1 MNATTVPPPG
11 WNPIGAPEI
20 RANTRRFFTRA
31 LAISGAGHLVV
42 LAALL
47 WVQSRA
53 VETAPRLYEGI
64 IRVIPAPPPPILYK
78 PPADPGGVSRGAPLP
93 PDDGTLILKPEVR
106 VPTSREPV
114 TEVGGKTQPGDAP
127 PAPPSTGGTVIDPAP
142 AEGAFVAYDR
152 PPVPYYRPAPGY
164 PPWAREAGIE
174 GRVVLHALVGRD
186 GRVTRIT
193 VLRDVE
199 GLTDA
204 AREAIARWLFH
215 PALSGK
221 NPVPV
226 WVEIPIEF
234 KL

>member
-20 RANTRRFFTRA
+20 RANTRRFLTRA
-31 LAISGAGHLVV
+31 FAISGLGHLVA
-42 LAALL
+42 LAAVL
-47 WVQSRA
+47 WIQSRA

-78 PPADPGGVSRGAPLP
+78 SPADPGDAPRVLRPEPRGIPIP
-93 PDDGTLILKPEVR
+93 KPEID
-106 VPTSREPV
+106 VPNSKIPV
-114 TEVGGKTQPGDAP
+114 TEVRKVTQPGVTEPGP
-127 PAPPSTGGTVIDPAP
+127 PPTDGTVIDLP
-142 AEGAFVAYDR
+142 AEVDFVAYDR

-174 GRVVLHALVGRD
+174 GLVVLHVLVDQEGK
-186 GRVTRIT
+186 VARIT
-193 VLRDVE
+193 VLRDVQ
-199 GLTDA
+199 GLTEA
-204 AREAIARWLFH
+204 ARETIARWLFH

-221 NPVPV
+221 HAVAV

>member
-31 LAISGAGHLVV
+31 FAISGAGHLIM
-42 LAALL
+42 LAAVL

-64 IRVIPAPPPPILYK
+64 IRVIPVPPPILYK
-78 PPADPGGVSRGAPLP
+78 PPVDPGEAPGTVEPP

-106 VPTSREPV
+106 VPTSKEPV
-114 TEVGGKTQPGDAP
+114 TEVVKGVPGDAP
-127 PAPPSTGGTVIDPAP
+127 PAPPSDGDTVIDRVP
-142 AEGAFVAYDR
+142 AEDQFVAYDR
-152 PPVPYYRPAPGY
+152 PPVPYYRPAPAY
-164 PPWAREAGIE
+164 PAWAREAGIE
-174 GRVVLHALVGRD
+174 GLVVLHVLVDRE
-186 GRVTRIT
+186 GRVARIT

-199 GLTDA
+199 GLTHA
-204 AREAIARWLFH
+204 ARETIARWLFR

-221 NPVPV
+221 NAVAV
-226 WVEIPIEF
+226 WVEIPIDF

>member
-31 LAISGAGHLVV
+31 FAISGAGHLVV
-42 LAALL
+42 LVAVL
-47 WVQSRA
+47 WIQSRA
-53 VETAPRLYEGI
+53 VETGPRLYEGI
-64 IRVIPAPPPPILYK
+64 IRVVPAPPPVLYR
-78 PPADPGGVSRGAPLP
+78 PPADPGEVPRFPRP
-93 PDDGTLILKPEVR
+93 EDGGIPIPKPEID
-106 VPTSREPV
+106 VPVSKTPV
-114 TEVGGKTQPGDAP
+114 TEVGKVAQPGVTP
-127 PAPPSTGGTVIDPAP
+127 PAPPSPGGTTIDRVP
-142 AEGAFVAYDR
+142 AEGDFVAYDR

-174 GRVVLHALVGRD
+174 GRVVLHVLVDQEGK
-186 GRVTRIT
+186 VARIT
-193 VLRDVE
+193 VLRDVQ
-199 GLTDA
+199 GLTEA
-204 AREAIARWLFH
+204 ARETIARWLFH

-221 NPVPV
+221 HAVAV